1 MDAAMVRSFYRLP
14 LKEIKGVLERL
25 VSDETLE
32 PYEGGYIR
40 REDLPLLEGEPAEV
54 PEKNHTVFVLHRNE
68 GEDGGE

>member
-40 REDLPLLEGEPAEV
+40 REDLPLLAALWETGRLEALGLEF
-54 PEKNHTVFVLHRNE
+54 T
-68 GEDGGE
+68 